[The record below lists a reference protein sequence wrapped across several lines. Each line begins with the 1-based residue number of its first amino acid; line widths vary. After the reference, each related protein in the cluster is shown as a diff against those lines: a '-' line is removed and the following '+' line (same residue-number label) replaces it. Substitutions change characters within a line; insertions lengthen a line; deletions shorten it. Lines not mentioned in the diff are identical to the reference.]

1 MNIESMIP
9 YIISFLIVIIILIL
23 LIVLKP
29 KKVKPIEVTIDDD
42 KEEKSDIEKVIEAL
56 EENKEGRKMTSFEEE
71 QEANAIISYQELV
84 QAVKEKKLQLDSKN
98 SDGLENVNSTKDQNL
113 NQILEQIDSKESIT
127 PEPVISQISQEESLT
142 SEPVLE
148 IEEPNIQPQKSQPK
162 FKNSEFISP
171 IFGKDNNNDKFLKD
185 LKDFRNNL

>member
-113 NQILEQIDSKESIT
+113 NRILEQIDSKESIT
-127 PEPVISQISQEESLT
+127 PEPIISQISQEESLT